1 MIYQDKA
8 EADTDQIIE
17 NTQNAWS
24 ELQDKLNGW
33 VDSAILN
40 LPNFLLA
47 LVVFILFILIA
58 VFTAKGVSKLLIKT
72 RAQESVRIVSI
83 RIYKAIVILLGF
95 FIALGILD
103 LSTVLTSVLG
113 AAGVAGIAVGLALQG
128 ALSNTFSGVALSVM
142 PKIQIGD
149 WIRTNGYEG
158 SVIDINLRNVTL
170 RTVDQN
176 LVCIPN
182 NKILENPFKNLS
194 TDPRSV
200 AILECGVGYESDL
213 EFVEKIT
220 VKAVEDAVPQL
231 KREKVEFF
239 YKEFGSSSI
248 NYEIRFWIKERNAK
262 DEVLAKHNAIKAIKR
277 AYNEN
282 NINIPFPIRTL
293 DFGKNKFRAETLT
306 LKNSDNTAD

>member
-1 MIYQDKA
+1 MHYQEQT
-8 EADTDQIIE
+8 EANTDQIIA
-17 NTQNAWS
+17 NTQTAWT
-24 ELQDKLNGW
+24 ELQNKLNDW

-47 LVVFILFILIA
+47 LIVFILFLLVAIIS
-58 VFTAKGVSKLLIKT
+58 AKWVGKLLDRTKV
-72 RAQESVRIVSI
+72 QESVRIVSV
-83 RIYKAIVILLGF
+83 RIYKAIIILFGF
-95 FIALGILD
+95 FIALGIMD

-149 WIRTNGYEG
+149 WIRTNGFEG

-176 LVCIPN
+176 IVCIPN

-200 AILECGVGYESDL
+200 AILECGIGYESDL

-220 VKAVEDAVPQL
+220 VKAVEEALPQN
-231 KREKVEFF
+231 KREKVEFY

-262 DEVLAKHNAIKAIKR
+262 DEIIAKHNAIKAIKK

-293 DFGKNKFRAETLT
+293 DFGKNKFR
-306 LKNSDNTAD
+306 SDTITIKRSDGTAD